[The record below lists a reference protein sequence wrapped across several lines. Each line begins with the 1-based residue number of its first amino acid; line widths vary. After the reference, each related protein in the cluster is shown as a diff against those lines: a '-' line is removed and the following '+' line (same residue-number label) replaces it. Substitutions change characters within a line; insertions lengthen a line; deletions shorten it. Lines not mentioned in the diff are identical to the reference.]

1 MKKYYD
7 ILGLSPN
14 ACATDIKKAY
24 KKMALKWHPDKNND
38 SKESQDKFKE
48 ISEAYDML
56 TKKQPMQ
63 PNMSQFT
70 GQHNVFHNPNDLFAA
85 LFSNGAFQG
94 FNAFPTNVNVSQF
107 GGTQQRAQSNAHGM
121 KTTQIRTI
129 FEGDK
134 KIEIITER
142 TNNQVTTKRIV
153 TNLKTGEITQM

>member
-48 ISEAYDML
+48 ISEAYDIL
-56 TKKQPMQ
+56 TQKQPMQ
-63 PNMSQFT
+63 PNMRQFT
-70 GQHNVFHNPNDLFAA
+70 GQRNVFHNPNDLFAA
-85 LFSNGAFQG
+85 LFAHGSFSG
-94 FNAFPTNVNVSQF
+94 FNAFPINGNVPQF
-107 GGTQQRAQSNAHGM
+107 GGMQQRAQSNTAGM

-153 TNLKTGEITQM
+153 TNLKTGEKTQM